1 MGADDMGSQPPTQ
14 APPETARPSS
24 PRPRPEVEP
33 LPPEVRW
40 TVGILVSSAAVV
52 GILILVF
59 LVALALTPPT
69 WVQVALGI
77 GLAVG
82 GALFAWLIAHA
93 RCQRKP

>member
-1 MGADDMGSQPPTQ
+1 MGSYPPAKASPEPPRSGAGS
-14 APPETARPSS
+14 APEKD
-24 PRPRPEVEP
+24 P

-40 TVGILVSSAAVV
+40 GLGILVSSAAVV

-59 LVALALTPPT
+59 LVAIALTPPT
-69 WVQVALGI
+69 WVQVVLGV

-93 RCQRKP
+93 LGQRKP

>member
-1 MGADDMGSQPPTQ
+1 MGWPRTSDHGSR
-14 APPETARPSS
+14 APREVARQQDS
-24 PRPRPEVEP
+24 

-40 TVGILVSSAAVV
+40 GVGILISSAAVI

-69 WVQVALGI
+69 WVQVLLGV

-82 GALFAWLIAHA
+82 GAVFAWLIATA
-93 RCQRKP
+93 LGRNR

>member
-1 MGADDMGSQPPTQ
+1 MGSQPPAQ
-14 APPETARPSS
+14 ARPDPGSQ
-24 PRPRPEVEP
+24 EVAQTRRETET

-40 TVGILVSSAAVV
+40 GVGILVSSAAVV

-59 LVALALTPPT
+59 LVAIALTPPT
-69 WVQVALGI
+69 WVQVSLGV

-93 RCQRKP
+93 LGQRKP

>member
-1 MGADDMGSQPPTQ
+1 MGSRRPAQARSDSSPSGADPPH
-14 APPETARPSS
+14 
-24 PRPRPEVEP
+24 EVEP

-40 TVGILVSSAAVV
+40 GVGILVSTAAVV

-59 LVALALTPPT
+59 LVAIALTPPV

-82 GALFAWLIAHA
+82 GALFAWLIASA
-93 RCQRKP
+93 LGQRKP